1 MRHSAYSI
9 TYIATIALTLCA
21 LLVLGWLFGSR
32 SVASFVVAYGSS
44 LLVILSSYHAVRK
57 RLDKELVDT
66 ADLPQSTH
74 QSPQDSPPE
83 STSPESVSPE
93 SRKPSFLSRFILG
106 IQISF
111 GLYRLLSYVV
121 LIAGVVVLMHY
132 GAFQIIGYV
141 AGVLLCAIG
150 VALLARAHLKRL
162 ESSPDSL
169 SK

>member
-32 SVASFVVAYGSS
+32 SVASFVIAYGSS

-74 QSPQDSPPE
+74 QSPQDSP
-83 STSPESVSPE
+83 PE

>member
-32 SVASFVVAYGSS
+32 SVASFAIAYGSS

-74 QSPQDSPPE
+74 QSPPE
-83 STSPESVSPE
+83 STSQSTLPE

-111 GLYRLLSYVV
+111 GFYRLLSYVV

>member
-1 MRHSAYSI
+1 MRRSAYSI

-32 SVASFVVAYGSS
+32 SVASFVIAYGSS

-83 STSPESVSPE
+83 STSPESH
-93 SRKPSFLSRFILG
+93 KPSFLSRFILG

-111 GLYRLLSYVV
+111 GFYRLLSYVV

>member
-32 SVASFVVAYGSS
+32 SVASFVIAYGSS

-83 STSPESVSPE
+83 STSQSTLPE

-162 ESSPDSL
+162 ESSLDSL

>member
-32 SVASFVVAYGSS
+32 SVASFAIAYGSS

-74 QSPQDSPPE
+74 QSPPE
-83 STSPESVSPE
+83 STSQSTSQSTLPE

-111 GLYRLLSYVV
+111 GFYRLLSYVV